1 MDCEMSKSKIVIGIV
16 VVAAIIFV
24 GAMVGTSLRKL
35 STEEVGVAYN
45 IHEKKLS
52 TEAKREGLHSG
63 SPGYR
68 FIIFPSVFQSI
79 SFDDLECLNK
89 DGIEIE
95 LNVQFQYRARPKELR
110 DLILQF
116 KDKDSY
122 LKLLKSIAESAIHD
136 SCSAFNTTQLQS
148 ERASFQDLV
157 RKTIGRRFDNVG
169 ADVED
174 LQVENIMRP
183 ESYEKVIRTKEAAK
197 ENIKIAENERPR
209 LVVEAKSEKEEAV
222 KQAEITIQR
231 AESEAR
237 VLLSKADA
245 EASSIRAAYAA
256 ETAAFQKLKNDTLSN
271 SVAGLLSY
279 LGVRLIAENNN
290 TVNVALDAP
299 AKTKYTYT

>member
-1 MDCEMSKSKIVIGIV
+1 
-16 VVAAIIFV
+16 
-24 GAMVGTSLRKL
+24 
-35 STEEVGVAYN
+35 
-45 IHEKKLS
+45 
-52 TEAKREGLHSG
+52 
-63 SPGYR
+63 
-68 FIIFPSVFQSI
+68 
-79 SFDDLECLNK
+79 
-89 DGIEIE
+89 
-95 LNVQFQYRARPKELR
+95 
-110 DLILQF
+110 
-116 KDKDSY
+116 
-122 LKLLKSIAESAIHD
+122 
-136 SCSAFNTTQLQS
+136 
-148 ERASFQDLV
+148 
-157 RKTIGRRFDNVG
+157 
-169 ADVED
+169 
-174 LQVENIMRP
+174 MRP

-237 VLLSKADA
+237 ALLSKADA

>member
-1 MDCEMSKSKIVIGIV
+1 
-16 VVAAIIFV
+16 
-24 GAMVGTSLRKL
+24 
-35 STEEVGVAYN
+35 
-45 IHEKKLS
+45 
-52 TEAKREGLHSG
+52 
-63 SPGYR
+63 
-68 FIIFPSVFQSI
+68 
-79 SFDDLECLNK
+79 
-89 DGIEIE
+89 
-95 LNVQFQYRARPKELR
+95 
-110 DLILQF
+110 
-116 KDKDSY
+116 
-122 LKLLKSIAESAIHD
+122 
-136 SCSAFNTTQLQS
+136 
-148 ERASFQDLV
+148 
-157 RKTIGRRFDNVG
+157 
-169 ADVED
+169 
-174 LQVENIMRP
+174 MRP

-279 LGVRLIAENNN
+279 LGVRIIAENNN

>member
-1 MDCEMSKSKIVIGIV
+1 
-16 VVAAIIFV
+16 
-24 GAMVGTSLRKL
+24 
-35 STEEVGVAYN
+35 
-45 IHEKKLS
+45 
-52 TEAKREGLHSG
+52 
-63 SPGYR
+63 
-68 FIIFPSVFQSI
+68 
-79 SFDDLECLNK
+79 
-89 DGIEIE
+89 
-95 LNVQFQYRARPKELR
+95 
-110 DLILQF
+110 
-116 KDKDSY
+116 
-122 LKLLKSIAESAIHD
+122 
-136 SCSAFNTTQLQS
+136 
-148 ERASFQDLV
+148 
-157 RKTIGRRFDNVG
+157 
-169 ADVED
+169 
-174 LQVENIMRP
+174 MRP

-256 ETAAFQKLKNDTLSN
+256 ETEAFQKLKNDTLSN

>member
-1 MDCEMSKSKIVIGIV
+1 
-16 VVAAIIFV
+16 
-24 GAMVGTSLRKL
+24 
-35 STEEVGVAYN
+35 
-45 IHEKKLS
+45 
-52 TEAKREGLHSG
+52 
-63 SPGYR
+63 
-68 FIIFPSVFQSI
+68 
-79 SFDDLECLNK
+79 
-89 DGIEIE
+89 
-95 LNVQFQYRARPKELR
+95 
-110 DLILQF
+110 
-116 KDKDSY
+116 
-122 LKLLKSIAESAIHD
+122 
-136 SCSAFNTTQLQS
+136 
-148 ERASFQDLV
+148 
-157 RKTIGRRFDNVG
+157 
-169 ADVED
+169 
-174 LQVENIMRP
+174 MRP

-256 ETAAFQKLKNDTLSN
+256 ETVAFQKLKNDTLSN